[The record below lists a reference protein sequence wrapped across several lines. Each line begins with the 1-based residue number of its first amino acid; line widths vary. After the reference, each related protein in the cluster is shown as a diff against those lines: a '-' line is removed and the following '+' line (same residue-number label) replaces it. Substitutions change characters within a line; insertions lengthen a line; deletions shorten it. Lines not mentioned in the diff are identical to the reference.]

1 MAERPGYC
9 HSESSWP
16 LGHGLNVRIVENEVR
31 MHTEGDLLPISAL
44 QHMLFCER
52 QTALIHLERLWVE
65 NRFTAEGRLL
75 HKKTDNAKSETR
87 DGIRITRSLPVHSFQ
102 LGVYGVCDVVSFKP
116 PSLQPHPEKSLA
128 KWVQQELTHTRSFN
142 LWPTGQV
149 FLQPPE
155 TADPQSATHPPFH
168 LWQITPVE
176 YKRGEPKKNEAD
188 RVQLCAQA
196 MCLEE
201 MLGVNI
207 PQGELFYGKR
217 QRRTLVELTDDL
229 RQLTQ
234 KTAER
239 LHAMIASRKTP
250 STIREPKCESCSLL
264 PVCMPPEP
272 AAKSASAYLKSM
284 LKE

>member
-1 MAERPGYC
+1 
-9 HSESSWP
+9 
-16 LGHGLNVRIVENEVR
+16 
-31 MHTEGDLLPISAL
+31 
-44 QHMLFCER
+44 
-52 QTALIHLERLWVE
+52 
-65 NRFTAEGRLL
+65 L

-102 LGVYGVCDVVSFKP
+102 LGVYGVCDVVNFKP

-128 KWVQQELTHTRSFN
+128 KWLQLELTRTRSLNPVSTDNAEASFN
-142 LWPTGQV
+142 PWPTGQV
-149 FLQPPE
+149 TISPPE
-155 TADPQSATHPPFH
+155 TADPRSDTHPPFH
-168 LWQITPVE
+168 LWQIIPVE
-176 YKRGEPKKNEAD
+176 YKRGEPKKNAAD

-239 LHAMIASRKTP
+239 LHVLVASRETP
-250 STIREPKCESCSLL
+250 TAFREPKCESCSLL

>member
-1 MAERPGYC
+1 
-9 HSESSWP
+9 
-16 LGHGLNVRIVENEVR
+16 
-31 MHTEGDLLPISAL
+31 MHTEDDLLPISAL

-65 NRFTAEGRLL
+65 NRLTAEGRLL
-75 HKKTDNAKSETR
+75 HKKTDNAKSESR

-102 LGVYGVCDVVSFKP
+102 LGVYGVCDVVNFKP

-128 KWVQQELTHTRSFN
+128 RWVELELNRPRSFN
-142 LWPTGQV
+142 PWPTGQA
-149 FLQPPE
+149 FPQTPE
-155 TADPQSATHPPFH
+155 TADPKSDTPPPFH

-176 YKRGEPKKNEAD
+176 YKRGEPKKNAAD

-239 LHAMIASRKTP
+239 LHVMIASRRTP
-250 STIREPKCESCSLL
+250 TAFREAKCESCSLL

>member
-1 MAERPGYC
+1 M
-9 HSESSWP
+9 H
-16 LGHGLNVRIVENEVR
+16 NED
-31 MHTEGDLLPISAL
+31 DLLPISAL

-102 LGVYGVCDVVSFKP
+102 LGVYGVCDVVNFQP

-128 KWVQQELTHTRSFN
+128 KWVQLELTRTRSFN
-142 LWPTGQV
+142 PWPPGQV
-149 FLQPPE
+149 SLQPPE
-155 TADPQSATHPPFH
+155 TADPLSNTHPPFH

-176 YKRGEPKKNEAD
+176 YKRGEPKKNAAD

-196 MCLEE
+196 MCLED

-229 RQLTQ
+229 RQLT
-234 KTAER
+234 KETADR
-239 LHAMIASRKTP
+239 LHTMIESRRTP
-250 STIREPKCESCSLL
+250 TAFREPKCESCSLL
-264 PVCMPPEP
+264 AVCMPPEP

>member
-1 MAERPGYC
+1 
-9 HSESSWP
+9 
-16 LGHGLNVRIVENEVR
+16 
-31 MHTEGDLLPISAL
+31 MHTEDDLLPISAL

-102 LGVYGVCDVVSFKP
+102 LGVYGVCDVVNFKP

-128 KWVQQELTHTRSFN
+128 KWVQQELTRTRSFN
-142 LWPTGQV
+142 PWPPGQV
-149 FLQPPE
+149 ARQPPE
-155 TADPQSATHPPFH
+155 TADPRSNTHPPFY

-176 YKRGEPKKNEAD
+176 YKRGEPKKNAAD

-201 MLGVNI
+201 MLGINI

-239 LHAMIASRKTP
+239 LHVMIASRRTP
-250 STIREPKCESCSLL
+250 HAFREPKCESCSLL
-264 PVCMPPEP
+264 PVCIPLEP

-284 LKE
+284 LQE